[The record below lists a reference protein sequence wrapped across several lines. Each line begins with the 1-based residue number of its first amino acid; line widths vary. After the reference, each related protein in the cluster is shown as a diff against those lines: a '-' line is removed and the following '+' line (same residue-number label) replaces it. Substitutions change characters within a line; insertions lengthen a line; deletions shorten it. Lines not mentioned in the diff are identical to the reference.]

1 MTITTDGSP
10 VHTEEDFVREH
21 RRNRGLLVAVVVLAA
36 AVVALVGWIVY
47 DQTNSTVDAE
57 VQQLLDDHR
66 EAWMTG
72 DVEALRA
79 ITTDAYSYDEVVYI
93 NDPFDGFKLN
103 FKYTGDFDDAVADLE
118 RGGNTITRGEVAR
131 WTIEQVGDP
140 IVRTDENVLARARA
154 EPIRSRRRG
163 RTAQDL
169 LLVLRQH
176 HRLPRQLTHSCAH
189 IGTYASGR
197 LDRVI
202 GGVGGE
208 SGVALKV

>member
-1 MTITTDGSP
+1 MKVIATWREPVTITTDGSP
-10 VHTEEDFVREH
+10 VHNEEDFVREH

-140 IVRTDENVLARARA
+140 IVRTDGPARLVSVNETWVTGALHALAQSQYVLV
-154 EPIRSRRRG
+154 EEDG
-163 RTAQDL
+163 
-169 LLVLRQH
+169 
-176 HRLPRQLTHSCAH
+176 QLKISYWYFANITDYPDS
-189 IGTYASGR
+189 
-197 LDRVI
+197 
-202 GGVGGE
+202 
-208 SGVALKV
+208 